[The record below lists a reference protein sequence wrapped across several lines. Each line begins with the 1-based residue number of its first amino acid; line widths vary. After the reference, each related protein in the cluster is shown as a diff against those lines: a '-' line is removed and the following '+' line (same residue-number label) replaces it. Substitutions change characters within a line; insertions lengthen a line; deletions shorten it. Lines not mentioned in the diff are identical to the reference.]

1 VRSPA
6 LRATR
11 SPDLVRAAAIG
22 VLVFAVYFVSYART
36 LPPTADELVNFGLAQ
51 SLAKWQTPAIDQV
64 STVGPNSEEFGVGG
78 HRYSKYGPLQAVLAI
93 PLFWLAQRLPIG
105 AVDTVLLLNHL
116 ETGLTAALMYL
127 LVRRLGYNPGIALA
141 LAALVAFGTPLWVH
155 SKRFF
160 SEPTITLCF
169 VATIYTVYAA
179 ATTRRPS
186 WLVLAGLTFGLA
198 VAAKYIDLLLLAPVP
213 VYLALAAGTRP
224 GSERTCTRAAAGL
237 SLWERDPR
245 RVPRVRASSALPAIL
260 WFALGFAP
268 IALALLWYD
277 TIRFGNPFLSGY
289 ARWETFST
297 PMYEGLAGFLF
308 SPGKSIFVYTPA
320 LLLLPFWAA
329 RFVRRFSLFAGLLL
343 AIVVL
348 HLCVYGAW
356 WVWWGAWAWG
366 PRFIVPIF
374 PLLVLFLAE
383 GLATSRRPL
392 TVAVAAVLGLLSVG
406 VQLLGIAVDHTVYL
420 VQLLPQNPKPDT
432 LTLWDIRYQ
441 PILHQIPLLT
451 RQWLDFAWIE
461 RTGPSAVNV
470 PALLPTLAGAT
481 VALVGFVVVWRSA
494 NPTRQAIALGLAA
507 LVVSGGVFEALRS
520 YDREAD
526 PSVRQLATAIG
537 QAPPRT
543 TLVEMIPSVVVAY
556 QNEQKRNLPEI
567 GTIEAPTV
575 TPQLSR
581 QLARIAQQSD
591 YVFALTEGVAKSPS
605 NGVEA
610 QLDRSLI
617 EIGNEPIGPFRLLRY
632 ATQPATVHPTGP
644 TWRFADGITLS
655 GYAAPNGPAAA
666 GQPLDL
672 VLRWEASAE
681 TVKRPDLTVFVHLI
695 GPDGKLIAQKDDPPE
710 TGYAPISQWSPGQV
724 VYDDHTILIPP
735 GVPSGLHLVQVGLY
749 LPTTGE
755 RLPLLGPDNRPSGD
769 TATLD
774 LSGAPAGGAG

>member
-1 VRSPA
+1 M
-6 LRATR
+6 
-11 SPDLVRAAAIG
+11 
-22 VLVFAVYFVSYART
+22 LVFAVYFVSYART

-51 SLAKWQTPAIDQV
+51 SLAKWQTLAIDQV
-64 STVGPNSEEFGVGG
+64 STVGPNPEEFGVDG
-78 HRYSKYGPLQAVLAI
+78 HRYSKYGPLQAVLAV

-127 LVRRLGYNPGIALA
+127 LVRRLGYNPGVALA

-160 SEPTITLCF
+160 GEPTITLCL

-179 ATTRRPS
+179 ATTRRPT
-186 WLVLAGLTFGLA
+186 WLFLAGLTFGLA
-198 VAAKYIDLLLLAPVP
+198 VAAKYIDLVLLAPVP
-213 VYLALAAGTRP
+213 VYLALAANPVSHG
-224 GSERTCTRAAAGL
+224 EK
-237 SLWERDPR
+237 DPR
-245 RVPRVRASSALPAIL
+245 SVPRMRVRPIL
-260 WFALGFAP
+260 WFALGLAP
-268 IALALLWYD
+268 IALTLLWYN
-277 TIRFGNPFLSGY
+277 TIRFGSPFLSGY

-297 PMYEGLAGFLF
+297 PLSEGLAGFLV
-308 SPGKSIFVYTPA
+308 SPGKSIFLYTPA

-343 AIVVL
+343 AIVAV

-383 GLATSRRPL
+383 GLATSRRRL
-392 TVAVAAVLGLLSVG
+392 TLAVAAVLGLLSVG
-406 VQLLGIAVDHTVYL
+406 VQLLGIAVDHTIYL
-420 VQLLPQNPKPDT
+420 VQLLPQNPRPDT
-432 LTLWDIRYQ
+432 LTLWDVRYQ
-441 PILHQIPLLT
+441 PILHQIPLMT

-461 RTGPSAVNV
+461 RSGPSAVNL
-470 PALLPTLAGAT
+470 PALAATLAGAT
-481 VALVGFVVVWRSA
+481 VALVGFGIVWRSA
-494 NPTRQAIALGLAA
+494 NPARQAIALSLAA
-507 LVVSGGVFEALRS
+507 LVVAGGVFEALRS

-526 PSVRQLATAIG
+526 PSVRQLANAIG

-543 TLVEMIPSVVVAY
+543 TLVEMIPSAVVTY

-581 QLARIAQQSD
+581 QLARGAQQSD
-591 YVFALTEGVAKSPS
+591 YVFAVTEGVAKSPS

-610 QLDRSLI
+610 QLDRSLV
-617 EIGNEPIGPFRLLRY
+617 EIGNEAIGPFRLLRY
-632 ATQPATVHPTGP
+632 ATQPATVHSAGP
-644 TWRFADGITLS
+644 AWRFADGITLT
-655 GYAAPNGPAAA
+655 GFAAPNGPAAA
-666 GQPLDL
+666 GRPLDL

-681 TVKRPDLTVFVHLI
+681 AVKRPDLTVFVHLL
-695 GPDGKLIAQKDDPPE
+695 GPDGSLIAQKDDPPE
-710 TGYAPISQWSPGQV
+710 TGYAPISLWSPGQV

-735 GVPSGLHLVQVGLY
+735 GAPAGLHLVQVGLY
-749 LPTTGE
+749 LPATGE
-755 RLPLLGPDNRPSGD
+755 RVPLLGPNNRPSGD

-774 LSGAPAGGAG
+774 LTGAPAGGAG